1 MVEKWLSSHPDAS
14 QFVKTKEELMS
25 VDVQATDYLFGTFG
39 PSHTPYAHEKDPT
52 YDPSLAEMT
61 EKAVEILRKNEN
73 GFFLM
78 VEEGLIDY
86 AHHDTMANKAM
97 SEAAALDETIEHFM
111 TLMGEEMED
120 TLMVVTADHGH
131 TMSFGGDVS
140 RGSNIMGEIFCRN
153 GKNLCLKDNI
163 F

>member
-1 MVEKWLSSHPDAS
+1 MN
-14 QFVKTKEELMS
+14 

-78 VEEGLIDY
+78 VEEGHIDY
-86 AHHDTMANKAM
+86 AHHDTKANKAM
-97 SEAAALDETIEHFM
+97 SNTAALDDTIEQFM
-111 TLMGEEMED
+111 TLMGDEMED
-120 TLMVVTADHGH
+120 TLIVVTADHGH
-131 TMSFGGDVS
+131 TMSFGGVAS
-140 RGSNIMGEIFCRN
+140 RGSNIMGKIFHRN
-153 GKNLCLKDNI
+153 GKNLCFMDNT